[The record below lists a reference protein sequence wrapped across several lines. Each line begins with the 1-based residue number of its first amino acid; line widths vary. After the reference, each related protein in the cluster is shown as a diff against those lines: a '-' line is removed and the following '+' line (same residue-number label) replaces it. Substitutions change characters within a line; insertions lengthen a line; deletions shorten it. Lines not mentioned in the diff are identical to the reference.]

1 MRAVRQLRHDGAG
14 QVGGDALD
22 LSPENNLLFEIRKIL
37 LRYKDLESMLPLRSI
52 TGVPKEFWVSLELS
66 RISSAILTI
75 VSLLSKSFR
84 GASSDM
90 EKFSSMELAV
100 LSELS
105 PTIFLLS

>member
-1 MRAVRQLRHDGAG
+1 MMELVRSE
-14 QVGGDALD
+14 VM
-22 LSPENNLLFEIRKIL
+22 LSICLLKIIYILKKKNL

-105 PTIFLLS
+105 PTIFLFS